1 MARATAVILG
11 SGTSNGVPTPAN
23 GLSASFLADP
33 RNHRTRCSLALLGPT
48 GNVLVDCP
56 PELRLQLLR
65 EDIHDLEAVLITHT
79 HADHVMGMDDLRSF
93 CLRYQAEIPVYT
105 SPEYQEDIKRLF
117 PYAFQEFPK
126 GIWVPRFGLRDVE
139 ATMRLGGMEIETFW
153 VEHGPVP
160 VLGVKVGGFAYLTD
174 VGHIPEEAWE
184 KLQGLDTLV
193 LDAVRYRPHPNHF
206 HFDRAVEV
214 ALELRAGATYFTHL
228 CDDYDHGKVEA
239 GLPPAIRLAYDG
251 LRVEIE
257 L

>member
-1 MARATAVILG
+1 
-11 SGTSNGVPTPAN
+11 
-23 GLSASFLADP
+23 
-33 RNHRTRCSLALLGPT
+33 LLGPE

-56 PELRLQLLR
+56 PEIRLQLLR
-65 EDIHDLEAVLITHT
+65 EGIGDLDAVLVTHT

-93 CLRYQAEIPVYT
+93 CLRYQREIPVYT
-105 SPEYQEDIKRLF
+105 SREYQDDVRRLF

-139 ATMRLGGMEIETFW
+139 PVMRLGGMDIETFW

-160 VLGVKVGGFAYLTD
+160 VLGVRAGGFAYLTD
-174 VGHIPEEAWE
+174 VGHIPSDAWS
-184 KLQGLDTLV
+184 KLQGLDVLV

-206 HFDRAVEV
+206 HFEKAVEV
-214 ALELRAGATYFTHL
+214 ARGLRARTTYFTHL

-239 GLPPAIRLAYDG
+239 ALPPGIRLAYDG
-251 LRVEIE
+251 LRVAVE